1 MQLFCNA
8 AGSMSLADESKNLQ
22 LAVTESIDRKLD
34 ARSAGSNKLLQH
46 LIGHSITQIDFS
58 AQNSTKRHQH
68 ILSRLLLHNIAS
80 SAGAQSSRGVDGFVM
95 DGEHQHRQTGYSG
108 LQMLDQFDAIGALQ
122 RNIRNG
128 NVRLHDLHRF
138 ERRIDVLGCA
148 ANKQVRLAIDQ
159 FGQSFPHDRM
169 VVDYKDRAL
178 LLDRVFSLARQEC
191 LPFTI
196 HRERADDHRSPARMF
211 LNIQRCTDHICAV
224 VHCAYPH
231 ALFVLKPICET
242 QPIVSDTEED
252 FVPAVR
258 KLYDNFPGLTMFDG
272 IRHGLLSDSIKM
284 GGQITV
290 ANQNILINFET
301 TSDIKKLF
309 DFRS

>member
-34 ARSAGSNKLLQH
+34 TGSAGSNKLLEH
-46 LIGHSITQIDFS
+46 LIGHSITQIYFS
-58 AQNSTKRHQH
+58 AQNSTQRHQH

-108 LQMLDQFDAIGALQ
+108 LQMLDQFD
-122 RNIRNG
+122 
-128 NVRLHDLHRF
+128 
-138 ERRIDVLGCA
+138 
-148 ANKQVRLAIDQ
+148 
-159 FGQSFPHDRM
+159 QSFPHDRM

-196 HRERADDHRSPARMF
+196 HRERADDHRSPARML
-211 LNIQRCTDHICAV
+211 LNIQ
-224 VHCAYPH
+224 
-231 ALFVLKPICET
+231 
-242 QPIVSDTEED
+242 
-252 FVPAVR
+252 
-258 KLYDNFPGLTMFDG
+258 
-272 IRHGLLSDSIKM
+272 
-284 GGQITV
+284 
-290 ANQNILINFET
+290 
-301 TSDIKKLF
+301 
-309 DFRS
+309 